1 MKFSQLLSLIPPH
14 AANEYTVNSE
24 GDTVQVEEKGGQFMG
39 ATIVS
44 SGEHVVVG
52 LYQLLLLFLSLRV
65 YGCSSVHKAER
76 EGGRG
81 KEGGKEGV

>member
-14 AANEYTVNSE
+14 AANEYTE
-24 GDTVQVEEKGGQFMG
+24 DGTVQVEEKGGQFMG